1 VKTNNHLTH
10 WAIWGL
16 IQAIESKRGAM
27 RYFLALCAVLISS
40 CGMAGVYVESSY
52 TSVSMMHEMELKI
65 EPTWKLCQVYKD
77 DFYRNSKITGE
88 LKRRNALESCQS
100 KGVVEWSKDSYY
112 SDDLS
117 YKKWHGCASLIS
129 QSDCK

>member
-1 VKTNNHLTH
+1 
-10 WAIWGL
+10 
-16 IQAIESKRGAM
+16 M
-27 RYFLALCAVLISS
+27 RYLIALCIVFISGCGAV
-40 CGMAGVYVESSY
+40 GMYVEKGY
-52 TSVSMMHEMELKI
+52 ISVSMMHEMELKI

-100 KGVVEWSKDSYY
+100 KGVVEWTPDSYY
-112 SDDLS
+112 SDGET
-117 YKKWHGCASLIS
+117 YKVYAGCASLIS